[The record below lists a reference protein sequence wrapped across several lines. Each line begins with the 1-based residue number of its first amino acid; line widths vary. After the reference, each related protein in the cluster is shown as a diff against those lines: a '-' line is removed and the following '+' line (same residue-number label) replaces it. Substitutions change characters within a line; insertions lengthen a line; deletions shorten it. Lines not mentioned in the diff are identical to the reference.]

1 MTQAERVRQAQA
13 GDVDAFCALYTA
25 YQQKL
30 FHYAYYKLGNVQDV
44 EDVVQDCMLTAF
56 EQLGMLK
63 KPEAFGSWLFSI
75 LYHGCAGAI
84 KEQITRRNQSDIAQ
98 ALPAAGCDYF
108 GDYQGR
114 VPSSPVLFVGFWT
127 DKGTADAATLE
138 LLKIVKNKKI
148 FLFGTAGF
156 GGSAAYFQKILLR
169 VQENLD
175 AGNQVIGTFMC
186 QGKMPLSV
194 RQRYEK
200 MKEQP
205 NPAPNLDM
213 LIANFDRALTHPDE
227 QDLQRLQEAVCAVQ
241 M

>member
-1 MTQAERVRQAQA
+1 M
-13 GDVDAFCALYTA
+13 
-25 YQQKL
+25 
-30 FHYAYYKLGNVQDV
+30 
-44 EDVVQDCMLTAF
+44 
-56 EQLGMLK
+56 
-63 KPEAFGSWLFSI
+63 
-75 LYHGCAGAI
+75 
-84 KEQITRRNQSDIAQ
+84 
-98 ALPAAGCDYF
+98 
-108 GDYQGR
+108 
-114 VPSSPVLFVGFWT
+114 PSSPVLFVGFWT

>member
-1 MTQAERVRQAQA
+1 MLQQRPTVLRQLRLLAA
-13 GDVDAFCALYTA
+13 T
-25 YQQKL
+25 
-30 FHYAYYKLGNVQDV
+30 
-44 EDVVQDCMLTAF
+44 
-56 EQLGMLK
+56 
-63 KPEAFGSWLFSI
+63 
-75 LYHGCAGAI
+75 GAI
-84 KEQITRRNQSDIAQ
+84 ALLAACSTLDRGTPPQLERKSSWVVLPFANHTEPPLAGQRAEAIAQ

-138 LLKIVKNKKI
+138 LLKTVKNKKI

>member
-1 MTQAERVRQAQA
+1 M
-13 GDVDAFCALYTA
+13 
-25 YQQKL
+25 
-30 FHYAYYKLGNVQDV
+30 
-44 EDVVQDCMLTAF
+44 
-56 EQLGMLK
+56 
-63 KPEAFGSWLFSI
+63 
-75 LYHGCAGAI
+75 
-84 KEQITRRNQSDIAQ
+84 
-98 ALPAAGCDYF
+98 
-108 GDYQGR
+108 
-114 VPSSPVLFVGFWT
+114 PSSPVLFVGFWT
-127 DKGTADAATLE
+127 DKGTADAATVE
-138 LLKIVKNKKI
+138 LLKTVKNKKI

-175 AGNQVIGTFMC
+175 ADNQVIGTFMC

>member
-1 MTQAERVRQAQA
+1 M
-13 GDVDAFCALYTA
+13 
-25 YQQKL
+25 
-30 FHYAYYKLGNVQDV
+30 
-44 EDVVQDCMLTAF
+44 
-56 EQLGMLK
+56 
-63 KPEAFGSWLFSI
+63 
-75 LYHGCAGAI
+75 
-84 KEQITRRNQSDIAQ
+84 
-98 ALPAAGCDYF
+98 
-108 GDYQGR
+108 
-114 VPSSPVLFVGFWT
+114 PSSPVLFVGFWT

-138 LLKIVKNKKI
+138 LLKTVKNKKI

-156 GGSAAYFQKILLR
+156 GGSTAYFQKILLR

>member
-1 MTQAERVRQAQA
+1 MEQERYSVLFSSQTGNTKILAQA
-13 GDVDAFCALYTA
+13 
-25 YQQKL
+25 
-30 FHYAYYKLGNVQDV
+30 
-44 EDVVQDCMLTAF
+44 
-56 EQLGMLK
+56 
-63 KPEAFGSWLFSI
+63 
-75 LYHGCAGAI
+75 
-84 KEQITRRNQSDIAQ
+84 IAQ

-127 DKGTADAATLE
+127 DKGTADAASLE
-138 LLKIVKNKKI
+138 LLKTVKNKKI

-213 LIANFDRALTHPDE
+213 LIAKTVQLTLEKGIIKSKYIIMDATHTKSKYNQKTPPSSTPGTIKKT
-227 QDLQRLQEAVCAVQ
+227 AP
-241 M
+241 

>member
-1 MTQAERVRQAQA
+1 MEQERYSVLFSSQTGNTKILAQA
-13 GDVDAFCALYTA
+13 
-25 YQQKL
+25 
-30 FHYAYYKLGNVQDV
+30 
-44 EDVVQDCMLTAF
+44 
-56 EQLGMLK
+56 
-63 KPEAFGSWLFSI
+63 
-75 LYHGCAGAI
+75 
-84 KEQITRRNQSDIAQ
+84 IAQ
-98 ALPAAGCDYF
+98 ALPAADCDYF

-138 LLKIVKNKKI
+138 LLKTVKNKKI

-156 GGSAAYFQKILLR
+156 GGSAAYFQNILLR

-175 AGNQVIGTFMC
+175 AGNQAIGTFMC

-194 RQRYEK
+194 RLRYEK

>member
-1 MTQAERVRQAQA
+1 MEQERYSVLFSSQTGNTKILAQA
-13 GDVDAFCALYTA
+13 
-25 YQQKL
+25 
-30 FHYAYYKLGNVQDV
+30 
-44 EDVVQDCMLTAF
+44 
-56 EQLGMLK
+56 
-63 KPEAFGSWLFSI
+63 
-75 LYHGCAGAI
+75 
-84 KEQITRRNQSDIAQ
+84 IAK
-98 ALPAAGCDYF
+98 ALPAADCDYF
-108 GDYQGR
+108 GDYQGC
-114 VPSSPVLFVGFWT
+114 VPSSSVLFVGFWT

-138 LLKIVKNKKI
+138 LLKTVKNKKI

-227 QDLQRLQEAVCAVQ
+227 QDLQRLQAAVCAVQ

>member
-1 MTQAERVRQAQA
+1 MEQERYSVLFSSQTGNTKILAQA
-13 GDVDAFCALYTA
+13 
-25 YQQKL
+25 
-30 FHYAYYKLGNVQDV
+30 
-44 EDVVQDCMLTAF
+44 
-56 EQLGMLK
+56 
-63 KPEAFGSWLFSI
+63 
-75 LYHGCAGAI
+75 
-84 KEQITRRNQSDIAQ
+84 IAQ
-98 ALPAAGCDYF
+98 ALPAGGCDYF

-114 VPSSPVLFVGFWT
+114 VPLSPVLFVGFWT

-138 LLKIVKNKKI
+138 LLKTVKNKKI

>member
-1 MTQAERVRQAQA
+1 MEQERYSVLFSSQTGNTKILAQA
-13 GDVDAFCALYTA
+13 
-25 YQQKL
+25 
-30 FHYAYYKLGNVQDV
+30 
-44 EDVVQDCMLTAF
+44 
-56 EQLGMLK
+56 
-63 KPEAFGSWLFSI
+63 
-75 LYHGCAGAI
+75 
-84 KEQITRRNQSDIAQ
+84 IAQ
-98 ALPAAGCDYF
+98 ALPAADCDYF

-138 LLKIVKNKKI
+138 LLKTVKNKKI

-156 GGSAAYFQKILLR
+156 GGSAAYFQNILLR

-175 AGNQVIGTFMC
+175 AGNQVIGTFMR

-194 RQRYEK
+194 RLRYEK

-241 M
+241 MQIAIIKTAYCVSQQQAVFCAVKRLRKAVPDPLQSSKCRRRFWESSTDRP

>member
-1 MTQAERVRQAQA
+1 MEQERYSVLFSSQTGNTKILAQA
-13 GDVDAFCALYTA
+13 
-25 YQQKL
+25 
-30 FHYAYYKLGNVQDV
+30 
-44 EDVVQDCMLTAF
+44 
-56 EQLGMLK
+56 
-63 KPEAFGSWLFSI
+63 
-75 LYHGCAGAI
+75 
-84 KEQITRRNQSDIAQ
+84 IAQ
-98 ALPAAGCDYF
+98 ALRQRARLFWRLP
-108 GDYQGR
+108 R
-114 VPSSPVLFVGFWT
+114 HVPSSPVLFVGFWT

-138 LLKIVKNKKI
+138 LLKTVKNKKI

>member
-1 MTQAERVRQAQA
+1 MEQERYSV
-13 GDVDAFCALYTA
+13 
-25 YQQKL
+25 
-30 FHYAYYKLGNVQDV
+30 
-44 EDVVQDCMLTAF
+44 
-56 EQLGMLK
+56 
-63 KPEAFGSWLFSI
+63 LFSSQTGHTKI
-75 LYHGCAGAI
+75 LAHA
-84 KEQITRRNQSDIAQ
+84 IAQ
-98 ALPAAGCDYF
+98 ARPAAGCDF
-108 GDYQGR
+108 FADHQGR
-114 VPSSPVLFVGFWT
+114 VPSSPGFCGGFWT

-138 LLKIVKNKKI
+138 LLKTVKNKKI

-156 GGSAAYFQKILLR
+156 GGSTAYFQKILLR

>member
-1 MTQAERVRQAQA
+1 MKT
-13 GDVDAFCALYTA
+13 
-25 YQQKL
+25 
-30 FHYAYYKLGNVQDV
+30 
-44 EDVVQDCMLTAF
+44 
-56 EQLGMLK
+56 
-63 KPEAFGSWLFSI
+63 
-75 LYHGCAGAI
+75 
-84 KEQITRRNQSDIAQ
+84 
-98 ALPAAGCDYF
+98 
-108 GDYQGR
+108 
-114 VPSSPVLFVGFWT
+114 
-127 DKGTADAATLE
+127 
-138 LLKIVKNKKI
+138 VKNKKI

-213 LIANFDRALTHPDE
+213 LIANFDCALTHPDA

>member
-1 MTQAERVRQAQA
+1 MEQERYSVLFSSQTGNTKILAQA
-13 GDVDAFCALYTA
+13 
-25 YQQKL
+25 
-30 FHYAYYKLGNVQDV
+30 
-44 EDVVQDCMLTAF
+44 
-56 EQLGMLK
+56 
-63 KPEAFGSWLFSI
+63 
-75 LYHGCAGAI
+75 
-84 KEQITRRNQSDIAQ
+84 IAQ

-138 LLKIVKNKKI
+138 LLKTVKNKKI

-200 MKEQP
+200 MKEQVETDSELRERI
-205 NPAPNLDM
+205 PAPNLDM

>member
-1 MTQAERVRQAQA
+1 MEQERYSVLFSSQTGNTKILAQA
-13 GDVDAFCALYTA
+13 
-25 YQQKL
+25 
-30 FHYAYYKLGNVQDV
+30 
-44 EDVVQDCMLTAF
+44 
-56 EQLGMLK
+56 
-63 KPEAFGSWLFSI
+63 
-75 LYHGCAGAI
+75 
-84 KEQITRRNQSDIAQ
+84 IAQ

-194 RQRYEK
+194 RQRYDK

>member
-1 MTQAERVRQAQA
+1 MEQERYSVLFSSQTGNTKILAQA
-13 GDVDAFCALYTA
+13 
-25 YQQKL
+25 
-30 FHYAYYKLGNVQDV
+30 
-44 EDVVQDCMLTAF
+44 
-56 EQLGMLK
+56 
-63 KPEAFGSWLFSI
+63 
-75 LYHGCAGAI
+75 
-84 KEQITRRNQSDIAQ
+84 IAQ

-108 GDYQGR
+108 GDYQDR

-138 LLKIVKNKKI
+138 LLKTVKNKKI

-213 LIANFDRALTHPDE
+213 LIANFDRALTHPDA